1 MSAPARFKMLS
12 MEASASTSSGA
23 TQAHRELWGRF
34 TRSSRLVVGLA
45 LVLLLA
51 STVQKAYRLSLPT
64 TGWSTM
70 NAINSDV
77 PVFEHNLLEHPS
89 PLQRGDRFVALEGR
103 SLKEI
108 HARAAAGLSARPAIY
123 DAGERVRMTVLR
135 QGKPLVVD
143 VPLYTWTTATVLQ
156 AAIESLRT
164 HILTWVGF
172 ALAVFVF
179 WRRPENTTARLMFL
193 YYVTQLVIQISWLT
207 EPRAG
212 HSLTD
217 LLSPISYALMG
228 LFSHA
233 LFGLLL
239 APMILHLCLSFPE
252 PKAFVRRF
260 PWLLGV
266 VYALP
271 WLVLG
276 GAGWSVSVLGSGLET
291 AGYLLVGSYA
301 LLGAGAL
308 VRTFVSVQD
317 PVRRAQV
324 RWVAFGFAL
333 LSLHSVGYALGA
345 LSVLKGPPLDVVSAF
360 PSALVLTVC
369 LAVAVLRY
377 RLFDID
383 LVINRTLV
391 YSSLSAFVVLL
402 YVLTVGALG
411 VLFSQGNPAISLVA
425 TGLVA
430 VLFQP
435 LRERLQRLVNRLLYG
450 EREEPYALLARL
462 SDSVE
467 GSLTPERVVPTVLET
482 VTHALKLPY
491 ASVLIF
497 HDTKT
502 EVVAE
507 YGHWNAETDPL
518 VLTLVHQG
526 EAFGELRLEPRSPD
540 ETFSPGELTLLRTI
554 AQQVSVAAYAVQ
566 QTLDLRRS
574 RERLI
579 TAREEERL
587 RIRRDLHD
595 GLGPTLA
602 GLNLQAGSLKHLI
615 KAEPEAARAAV
626 DELQHELRNAV
637 GEVRQLVH
645 DLRPPSLD
653 QLGLKGALE
662 QLAEGLGVSAEA
674 PCKISTDVA
683 ESLTLPPATEV
694 AIYRIVQEALSNA
707 LKHARA
713 SYVAVTLKREYGLR
727 LTIKDNGIGVP
738 EHYRAGVGLCSMRE
752 RVEEL
757 RGSFEIVSRPLQGTM
772 IYVGLPYDQT

>member
-1 MSAPARFKMLS
+1 MQKTAANGSVAAL
-12 MEASASTSSGA
+12 G
-23 TQAHRELWGRF
+23 
-34 TRSSRLVVGLA
+34 RSSYLANGTRERRFSGGTLLVVGLA
-45 LVLLLA
+45 LLLLFVGIA
-51 STVQKAYRLSLPT
+51 QKAYRLSLPT

-77 PVFEHNLLEHPS
+77 PVFERNLLGHPS
-89 PLQRGDRFVALEGR
+89 LLLPGDRFVALEGLGLR
-103 SLKEI
+103 EI
-108 HARAAAGLSARPAIY
+108 QARAAAGRSAMPTNY
-123 DAGERVRMTVLR
+123 EVGERVEFTVERAGRLL
-135 QGKPLVVD
+135 KLA
-143 VPLYTWTTATVLQ
+143 VPLYYWTPVTIVQ
-156 AAIESLRT
+156 AFLASVRV
-164 HILTWVGF
+164 HALTWLGF
-172 ALAVFVF
+172 FIAAWVF
-179 WRRPENTTARLMFL
+179 WKRPDNTSARLMFL
-193 YYVTQLVIQISWLT
+193 YYVTQFVIHLSWLT
-207 EPRAG
+207 EPGAG
-212 HSLTD
+212 HSISD
-217 LLSPISYALMG
+217 LLLPASYVLMG
-228 LFSHA
+228 LFSHII
-233 LFGLLL
+233 FGVLL
-239 APMILHLCLSFPE
+239 APLILHLCLSFPT
-252 PKAFVRRF
+252 PKALIVRF
-260 PWLLGV
+260 PWLLIV
-266 VYALP
+266 VYLLP
-271 WLVLG
+271 WLVFVA
-276 GAGWSVSVLGSGLET
+276 AGLAAPVSKIGLET
-291 AGYLLVGSYA
+291 AGYLLVGTYL
-301 LLGAGAL
+301 LLGATSF
-308 VRTFVSVQD
+308 VHTFATMRD

-324 RWVAFGFAL
+324 RWVALGFAV
-333 LSLHSVGYALGA
+333 LSLQTVGYALGA
-345 LSVLKGPPLDVVSAF
+345 LDLLNGPLLEAVVAF
-360 PSALVLTVC
+360 PSSLVLTTC
-369 LAVAVLRY
+369 LAVAVLHY

-383 LVINRTLV
+383 VVINRTVV
-391 YSSLSAFVVLL
+391 YGALSACVVGL
-402 YVLTVGALG
+402 YAFTVGALG
-411 VLFSQGNPAISLVA
+411 VLLNQENLVVSLVA
-425 TGLVA
+425 TGVVA

-462 SDSVE
+462 GE
-467 GSLTPERVVPTVLET
+467 EIERSLTPERVVPTVLET
-482 VTHALKLPY
+482 ITHALKLPF
-491 ASVLIF
+491 ASVHLYRNM
-497 HDTKT
+497 KT

-507 YGHWNAETDPL
+507 HGDPNAATAPL
-518 VLTLVHQG
+518 VLPLVHQG
-526 EAFGELRLEPRSPD
+526 EVFGELQLEPRSPD

-554 AQQVSVAAYAVQ
+554 AQQVSVAAYAVR

-602 GLNLQAGSLKHLI
+602 GLNLQAGSLKRLI

-626 DELQHELRNAV
+626 DELQHELRSAV
-637 GEVRQLVH
+637 GEVRRLVH

-662 QLAEGLGVSAEA
+662 QLAEGLDVSAEV

-757 RGSFEIVSRPLQGTM
+757 CGSFEIISRPQQGT
-772 IYVGLPYDQT
+772 IICVSLPYDQT